1 MKRWATDFPDR
12 KPTDYVFP
20 AKDFKVE
27 EAGISKAKMFWN
39 PEKPVGEVKEAW
51 EGAKERAGKAL
62 RGDKAPPL
70 VCRFHDLRH
79 TAVSRMV
86 EAGVPLTVVAK
97 IVGWSASTLA
107 KMVLRYSH
115 FQVDTLRDSMEKI
128 VSQSQRYP
136 LKSPLQKKTARSVAS
151 K

>member
-1 MKRWATDFPDR
+1 
-12 KPTDYVFP
+12 
-20 AKDFKVE
+20 
-27 EAGISKAKMFWN
+27 
-39 PEKPVGEVKEAW
+39 
-51 EGAKERAGKAL
+51 
-62 RGDKAPPL
+62 
-70 VCRFHDLRH
+70 
-79 TAVSRMV
+79 MV

-128 VSQSQRYP
+128 VPQSQRYP
-136 LKSPLQKKTARSVAS
+136 LKSPLQKKTARSAAS